1 MKLAGLLTTI
11 CLVFGSLS
19 LSAQDL
25 HNTLYDYAP
34 LSVNPA
40 NAGNF
45 LGSYRVGG
53 IYRDQFSALSSESL
67 GGRGDDFVTPMFYI
81 DAPLPFAIGKKGHW
95 IGAGLNFQTDKSGI
109 LNQET
114 TLFMLAASFNYVIS
128 SKKNT
133 YFTVG
138 LQGGM
143 RSRSYDFGSSVLTEE
158 GINGGLSSADAIAMD
173 AALNSFNADGNDAP
187 GADGLIVNAGI
198 KFRTNI
204 DKKTHFHIGLAALNI
219 TRPNQSLDN
228 PNSDSTEFRL
238 PLRVN
243 IHAGLR
249 RQLNKKWTLNP
260 TLFVSTIGNQ
270 NQAAVQVWGEYL
282 FNEEKNID
290 FRFGLGHRLGRDIQ
304 PLLGINI
311 GDIRIA
317 GSYDVRMGSLGEAIN
332 NRGGWEVGVSY
343 VGVIFKKVD
352 TPAVIFCPQF

>member
-53 IYRDQFSALSSESL
+53 IYRDQFSVLSSTNSEGQTVS
-67 GGRGDDFVTPMFYI
+67 GDFVTPMFYV
-81 DAPLPFAIGKKGHW
+81 DAPLPFTIGKKGHW
-95 IGAGLNFQTDKSGI
+95 IGAGLSFQTDNSGT

-114 TLFMLAASFNYVIS
+114 TFFGLAASFNYVVS

-138 LQGGM
+138 VQGGM
-143 RSRSYDFGSSVLTEE
+143 RSRSYGFDGATTEE
-158 GINGGLSSADAIAMD
+158 SILMSTNALDD
-173 AALNSFNADGNDAP
+173 AALNPFSGQGQNAP
-187 GADGLIVNAGI
+187 GADGLIINAGV

-219 TRPNQSLDN
+219 TRPNQSLN
-228 PNSDSTEFRL
+228 KPMSDSIEYRL

-243 IHAGLR
+243 LHTGLR

-260 TLFVSTIGNQ
+260 TLYVSTIGNQ

-282 FNEEKNID
+282 FNKEKEID

-304 PLLGINI
+304 PLLGINY
-311 GDIRIA
+311 GPLRVA
-317 GSYDVRMGSLGEAIN
+317 ASYDVRMGSLGKAIN
-332 NRGGWEVGVSY
+332 NRGGFEVGVSY
-343 VGVIFKKVD
+343 VGIIFKKVD
-352 TPAVIFCPQF
+352 VPAVIFCPQF

>member
-53 IYRDQFSALSSESL
+53 IYRDQFSVLSSTNSEGNTVS
-67 GGRGDDFVTPMFYI
+67 GDFVTPMIYV

-95 IGAGLNFQTDKSGI
+95 IGAGLNIQQDKSGS
-109 LNQET
+109 LGQET
-114 TLFMLAASFNYVIS
+114 TFIGLAASFNYVIS
-128 SKKNT
+128 NKKNT

-143 RSRSYDFGSSVLTEE
+143 RSRSFDDGDLNPESAILQTGEE
-158 GINGGLSSADAIAMD
+158 DNLLMNLFDADSQ
-173 AALNSFNADGNDAP
+173 N
-187 GADGLIVNAGI
+187 GLIINAGL

-204 DKKTHFHIGLAALNI
+204 DKKTYFEIGVAGLNI
-219 TRPNQSLDN
+219 TRPNQSLTTADQ
-228 PNSDSTEFRL
+228 DSKDEEFRL
-238 PLRVN
+238 PLRLN
-243 IHAGLR
+243 FHTGLR
-249 RQLNKKWTLNP
+249 RQLNDKWTLNP
-260 TLFVSTIGNQ
+260 TLYVSTIGNQ
-270 NQAAVQVWGEYL
+270 NQAAVQFWGEYL
-282 FNEEKNID
+282 FNEEKQID

-304 PLLGINI
+304 PLLGINY
-311 GDIRIA
+311 GPLRVA
-317 GSYDVRMGSLGEAIN
+317 ASYDVRMGSLGKAIN
-332 NRGGWEVGVSY
+332 NRGGFEVGVSY
-343 VGVIFKKVD
+343 VGIIFKKVD

>member
-53 IYRDQFSALSSESL
+53 IYRDQFSALSSESI

-81 DAPLPFAIGKKGHW
+81 DGPLPINIGKTNHF
-95 IGAGLNFQTDKSGI
+95 IGVGLNFQTDKSGS

-114 TLFMLAASFNYVIS
+114 TFFGLAASFNYAINP
-128 SKKNT
+128 KKNA
-133 YFTVG
+133 YFSIGV
-138 LQGGM
+138 QGGM
-143 RSRSYDFGSSVLTEE
+143 RSRSYGFDGNASTEE
-158 GINGGLSSADAIAMD
+158 SITNSANPLDD
-173 AALNSFNADGNDAP
+173 TALNPFNGQGNNAP
-187 GADGLIVNAGI
+187 GADGLIVNAGV
-198 KFRTNI
+198 KFRANI
-204 DKKTHFHIGLAALNI
+204 DKKTFFEIGLAGVNI
-219 TRPNQSLDN
+219 TRPNQSLKN
-228 PNSDSTEFRL
+228 PNSDSIEYRL

-243 IHAGLR
+243 LHAGLR

-260 TLFVSTIGNQ
+260 TLYVSTIGNQ

-282 FNEEKNID
+282 FNKEKEID
-290 FRFGLGHRLGRDIQ
+290 LRFGLGHRLGRDIQ
-304 PLLGINI
+304 PLLGINY
-311 GDIRIA
+311 GPLRVA
-317 GSYDVRMGSLGEAIN
+317 ASYDVRMGSLGSAIN
-332 NRGGWEVGVSY
+332 NRGGFEVGVSY
-343 VGVIFKKVD
+343 VGVIFKRVE